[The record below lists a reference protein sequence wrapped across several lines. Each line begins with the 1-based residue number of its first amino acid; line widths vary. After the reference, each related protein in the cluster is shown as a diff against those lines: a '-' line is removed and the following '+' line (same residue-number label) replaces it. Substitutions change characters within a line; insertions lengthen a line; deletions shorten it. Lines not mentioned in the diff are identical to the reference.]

1 MFCRLEPRR
10 LVPTTCC
17 CKEVCATVR
26 RRRMQRL
33 QADCWHCWPDE
44 QPQSWSACRR
54 SCNGSQY
61 FDEPRRCGSGCSA
74 RPRLDAGPRC
84 HGFQRWKS
92 ALKGA
97 VIAAARQPVTH
108 ILDWFHVSIQVRH
121 LEQAFERIRQLEPEL
136 KFSCLTSAYFHSW
149 K

>member
-1 MFCRLEPRR
+1 
-10 LVPTTCC
+10 
-17 CKEVCATVR
+17 
-26 RRRMQRL
+26 
-33 QADCWHCWPDE
+33 
-44 QPQSWSACRR
+44 
-54 SCNGSQY
+54 
-61 FDEPRRCGSGCSA
+61 
-74 RPRLDAGPRC
+74 
-84 HGFQRWKS
+84 
-92 ALKGA
+92 